1 MRSIKGI
8 KFFAS
13 LVFLFFIV
21 SACSVLAFGQN
32 PVDKSA
38 EKPKP
43 VPAVTISSQA
53 NVDET
58 FELNIDERRF
68 TKTDF
73 EASTDVD
80 TGGDARGVNVR
91 IGVSLTAGRI
101 EVLLRNVHGNVRFRG
116 TLDRILEVIGRR
128 PSAAPE
134 VPLVFTSACSDG
146 LDLTTYPLWVLNYCL
161 N

>member
-1 MRSIKGI
+1 MSVKGFYKGF

-13 LVFLFFIV
+13 LVFLFSIA
-21 SACSVLAFGQN
+21 SGCSVLAFGQN
-32 PVDKSA
+32 PLAKSS

-43 VPAVTISSQA
+43 APAAVSSQA

-58 FELNIDERRF
+58 FELNVDERRF

-80 TGGDARGVNVR
+80 TGGDASGVNVR

-101 EVLLRNVHGNVRFRG
+101 DVLLRNVHGNVRFRG
-116 TLDRILEVIGRR
+116 TLDRILEVISRR
-128 PSAAPE
+128 PSSAPD
-134 VPLVFTSACSDG
+134 PR
-146 LDLTTYPLWVLNYCL
+146 
-161 N
+161 